1 MLAVM
6 RPTTRYTR
14 SGELNIAYQ
23 VIGDGPLDIVYVP
36 GWVSNLDY
44 AWAFPR
50 MVHVFERLSA
60 FARLILFDKR
70 GTGLSDRS
78 VGFPTLEQRMQDVQ
92 AVMDAVGSRRAA
104 LIGTSEGGNMC
115 MLFAATYPER
125 TAALVLNGCFAKGL
139 WAEDYPWAKTRE
151 QVEEELAAIA
161 RDWGGPFDLSNAAPS
176 LVDDK
181 EARDWLAGF
190 LRNSASPQDAVA
202 LSRWNTEID
211 VRDIL
216 SAIHVPTLVLHRTG
230 DRWVKVDEG
239 RFVADRIQG
248 AKWVELP
255 GDDHMIWAGDA
266 DRTLDEIE
274 EFLTGVRPQPTSE
287 RVLLT
292 VLFTDIV
299 GSTSVAAKLGDQRWK
314 ELLQRHDDAV
324 RMELRRFD
332 GTEVNTT
339 GDGFL
344 AAFQGPTKAI
354 QCAVAIRD
362 RAAAMGLDIRA
373 ALHTGECQRCG
384 NNLSGI
390 AVHLA
395 SRLLDHAAT
404 GDVMVSRTVKDLV
417 VGSGVAFEERGE
429 ANLRDVPGSWQLYA
443 ASVTP
448 D

>member
-1 MLAVM
+1 M
-6 RPTTRYTR
+6 
-14 SGELNIAYQ
+14 
-23 VIGDGPLDIVYVP
+23 
-36 GWVSNLDY
+36 
-44 AWAFPR
+44 
-50 MVHVFERLSA
+50 
-60 FARLILFDKR
+60 
-70 GTGLSDRS
+70 
-78 VGFPTLEQRMQDVQ
+78 
-92 AVMDAVGSRRAA
+92 
-104 LIGTSEGGNMC
+104 
-115 MLFAATYPER
+115 
-125 TAALVLNGCFAKGL
+125 
-139 WAEDYPWAKTRE
+139 
-151 QVEEELAAIA
+151 
-161 RDWGGPFDLSNAAPS
+161 
-176 LVDDK
+176 
-181 EARDWLAGF
+181 
-190 LRNSASPQDAVA
+190 SP
-202 LSRWNTEID
+202 
-211 VRDIL
+211 
-216 SAIHVPTLVLHRTG
+216 PLVLHRTG